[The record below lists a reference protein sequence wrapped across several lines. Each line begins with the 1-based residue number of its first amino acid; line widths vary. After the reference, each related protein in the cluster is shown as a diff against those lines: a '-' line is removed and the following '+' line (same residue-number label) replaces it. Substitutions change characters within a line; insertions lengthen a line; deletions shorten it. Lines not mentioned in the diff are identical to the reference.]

1 MKKIICSAI
10 SVLLVLCLFGTTL
23 SAFAEG
29 WDTDPV
35 PFPCDEHVFG
45 QTTTE
50 PAGAGKDGKV
60 YQKCKN
66 CGEEK
71 VLSVIPGI
79 GSVTLSAT
87 QFYYNGK
94 AHTPTVTV
102 KDVRGNVIGAS
113 NYTVTYVNNKVVGKK
128 TYAHIVFDSEKYS
141 AAYNRYFT
149 ISLAK
154 PVVSVKTS
162 ASAVA
167 LKWKKV
173 AGAQYYRIYQYNTS
187 TKKYV
192 RVANTKNLSYTIK
205 NKASGSTYYYLVRA
219 YFVNANK
226 QEFLSPYTVKDNVK
240 AVTLC
245 KALAVKA
252 TVSGKN
258 VTLSWGKVTGAA
270 YYRVFRYDVK
280 TQKYIGIVNGLKAT
294 SYTVKNQAKGTNYY
308 LVRAFNVAGAGSAYN
323 TKILAKAT
331 VK

>member
-10 SVLLVLCLFGTTL
+10 SALLVLCLFGTTL

-29 WDTDPV
+29 WDTPPV
-35 PFPCDEHVFG
+35 PFPCDEHVFV
-45 QTTTE
+45 TKTVK
-50 PAGAGKDGKV
+50 AGAKANGYTCKE
-60 YQKCKN
+60 CKN
-66 CGEEK
+66 CGEKTDIVE
-71 VLSVIPGI
+71 IPGI
-79 GSVTLSAT
+79 AGVSLSST

-102 KDVRGNVIGAS
+102 KDVKGNVIGAS

-162 ASAVA
+162 AAAVA
-167 LKWKKV
+167 LRWQKV

-205 NKASGSTYYYLVRA
+205 NKAAGTTYYYLVRA

-245 KALAVKA
+245 KAPAVKS

-308 LVRAFNVAGAGSAYN
+308 LVRAFNAAGAGSAYN
-323 TKILAKAT
+323 TKILAKAK
-331 VK
+331 V

>member
-1 MKKIICSAI
+1 MKKVICSAI
-10 SVLLVLCLFGTTL
+10 SILLALCLFGSTL
-23 SAFAEG
+23 SAFADG
-29 WDTDPV
+29 WDTPPV
-35 PFPCDEHVFG
+35 PFPCDEHVFV
-45 QTTTE
+45 TKTVK
-50 PAGAGKDGKV
+50 AGAGKDGKI
-60 YQKCKN
+60 YKKCEN
-66 CGEEK
+66 CGEEEF
-71 VLSVIPGI
+71 VSTIPGI
-79 GSVTLSAT
+79 ASVTLSTT
-87 QFYYNGK
+87 QFTYNGK
-94 AHTPTVTV
+94 AHTPRVTV
-102 KDVRGNVIGAS
+102 KDRKGNVIDSS
-113 NYTVTYVNNKVVGKK
+113 NYTVSYVNNKVVGKK

-162 ASAVA
+162 AAAVA
-167 LKWKKV
+167 LRWQKV

-205 NKASGSTYYYLVRA
+205 NKAAGTTYYYLVRA

-245 KALAVKA
+245 KAPAVKA
-252 TVSGKN
+252 AVSGQN
-258 VTLSWGKVTGAA
+258 VTLSWGKVTGAV

-294 SYTVKNQAKGTNYY
+294 TYTVKNQAKGTNFY
-308 LVRAFNVAGAGSAYN
+308 LVRAFNAAGAGSAYN
-323 TKILAKAT
+323 TKILAKAK
-331 VK
+331 V